1 MKRFLLVP
9 GLAVVAA
16 LTLGGVGCKKTPKS
30 PTPLP
35 ARTVKAPGPGAGP
48 GPLTPGET
56 VPPGVGPGGVTTPGG
71 VTSEPL
77 RTEEGFAQGELETFE
92 GMIMDT
98 NTLAFATVYFDFD
111 SSVVKTSEHDKVN
124 AVAEQLK
131 LKPDHKLLIDG
142 HCDERGTEEY
152 NRALGERRALALREY
167 LIGRGIGGERI
178 RTRSWGEDRPA
189 DPGHNEEAWAKNRRG
204 EFILLLPPK

>member
-1 MKRFLLVP
+1 MKRSLLFP
-9 GLAVVAA
+9 GLLIAAV
-16 LTLGGVGCKKTPKS
+16 LIFGGTGCKKTPKS
-30 PTPLP
+30 PTPIP
-35 ARTVKAPGPGAGP
+35 ARTVKAPGPGPGP
-48 GPLTPGET
+48 GPLGPGAT
-56 VPPGVGPGGVTTPGG
+56 VPPAVGPGGVTSPGE

-77 RTEEGFAQGELETFE
+77 RTPEGFALGDLETFE

-98 NTLAFATVYFDFD
+98 NTFAAQTVYFDFD
-111 SSVVKTSEHDKVN
+111 SSVVKTGERPKAD
-124 AVAEQLK
+124 AVADQLK
-131 LKPDHKLLIDG
+131 LMPEHKLLIDG

-178 RTRSWGEDRPA
+178 RTRSWGEDRPV

-204 EFILLLPPK
+204 EFILLVPPK

>member
-1 MKRFLLVP
+1 MKRLLLVHS
-9 GLAVVAA
+9 LAVVAA
-16 LTLGGVGCKKTPKS
+16 LTLGGAGCKKTPKS

-35 ARTVKAPGPGAGP
+35 ARTVKAPGPGTGP
-48 GPLTPGET
+48 GPITPGGA
-56 VPPGVGPGGVTTPGG
+56 VQPGVSPGGVTTPGG

-77 RTEEGFAQGELETFE
+77 RTEEGFALGELETFE
-92 GMIMDT
+92 GMLMDT
-98 NTLAFATVYFDFD
+98 NTLAAYTVYFDFD
-111 SSVVKTSEHDKVN
+111 SSVVKTGERPKAD

-131 LKPDHKLLIDG
+131 LRPDHKLLIDG

-178 RTRSWGEDRPA
+178 RTRSWGEDRPV

-204 EFILLLPPK
+204 EFILLLPPR